1 MPAVLMVSGSWPP
14 EACGVGDYT
23 ERLCRELEA
32 SGISVNRF
40 SDPGLSRPYSP
51 GVIKSAAN
59 ADCDLVHIQYPTAGY
74 GRSYTPAALPLALR
88 DKPVVVT
95 LHEYS
100 IFRWYRRAWFA
111 PYARRGAARIFTTD
125 EERRLFERRFPR
137 RAGLDE
143 TIEIASNIP
152 VALPRPERDRTRVVS
167 FGLIAPNKGIE
178 DFLTLAEHAHAAR
191 SPFSFE
197 VIGAVQERHRAYAD
211 AVRQRGSA
219 AGVTFAINI
228 PDDAV
233 AQRLAGA
240 GYAYLPFPD
249 GASGKRGT
257 LAAAL
262 INKLVVITRHSAIT
276 PPWISA
282 ATFHARDAEETFSLL
297 NMLSTDENAWDAA
310 VRKGGAAET
319 RYRWDGIA
327 RRHAALYDLLLR
339 TRQAPARGRANE
351 PSRSISDVSLK
362 EGAR

>member
-23 ERLCRELEA
+23 ERLCRELEV
-32 SGISVNRF
+32 SGISVVRY

-51 GVIKSAAN
+51 GAIKSVAN

-111 PYARRGAARIFTTD
+111 PYARHGAARIFTTD
-125 EERRLFERRFPR
+125 EERKLFEHRFPR

-152 VALPRPERDRTRVVS
+152 AAPPSPERDRTRVVS
-167 FGLIAPNKGIE
+167 FGLIAPSKGIE
-178 DFLTLAEHAHAAR
+178 DFLALAEQAHAAR
-191 SPFSFE
+191 SPFTFE

-211 AVRQRGSA
+211 AIKQRGMA

-228 PDDAV
+228 SDDAV
-233 AQRLAGA
+233 AQRLANA

-262 INKLVVITRHSAIT
+262 INKLVVITRHSVIT
-276 PPWISA
+276 PPWITA
-282 ATFHARDAEETFSLL
+282 ATFHARDAEEAFSLL
-297 NMLSTDENAWDAA
+297 SQLSANESAWDAA
-310 VRKGGAAET
+310 VRKSGAAWR

-327 RRHAALYDLLLR
+327 RRHAALYDLVLR
-339 TRQAPARGRANE
+339 VRQAPASGRAKNR
-351 PSRSISDVSLK
+351 SRTLSDVSLK